1 MCAVIIMGH
10 GFDGVIFGRDGEKVN
25 IRMDILDQFSNE
37 NCSAMIDKP
46 KMFVFQ
52 SCRGL
57 RRDTGVFNKK
67 CLIRFLNKIKG
78 VQKAI
83 HRSMKRIN
91 TYIVIENLVKA
102 LITVFPTMPYLL
114 LKLF

>member
-83 HRSMKRIN
+83 HRSTYETAK
-91 TYIVIENLVKA
+91 YIVLENLVKPLNQSFSNA
-102 LITVFPTMPYLL
+102 EHIRQ
-114 LKLF
+114 